1 MSNRDNVGG
10 SGVRAPHLVH
20 LRVKPPQPLSVRGGP
35 KDQEDWKLWQ
45 QEWTNCA
52 KNTKLEQHTPD
63 VQTSLFHHCAGRSVL
78 KIFSALEFGHN
89 ESNVDLQTSIQK
101 LEAYFVGE
109 TNETF
114 ERWHFNKRDQQLHEN
129 IDGYV
134 TCLWNLAKTCNINV

>member
-1 MSNRDNVGG
+1 MITLKPRPGRG
-10 SGVRAPHLVH
+10 SGVRASHLVH

-89 ESNVDLQTSIQK
+89 ESNVDLQTVIQK
-101 LEAYFVGE
+101 LEAYFVGKQMKHLNVGISTSV
-109 TNETF
+109 TNSSMRT
-114 ERWHFNKRDQQLHEN
+114 LM
-129 IDGYV
+129 
-134 TCLWNLAKTCNINV
+134 AM